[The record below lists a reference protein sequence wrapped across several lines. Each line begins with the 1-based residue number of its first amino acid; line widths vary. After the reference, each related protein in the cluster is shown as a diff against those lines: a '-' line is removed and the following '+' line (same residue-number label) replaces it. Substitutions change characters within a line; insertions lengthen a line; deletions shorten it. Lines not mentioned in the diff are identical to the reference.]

1 MNDLTASERLDV
13 GWAHL
18 LEGATS
24 GAFTNPFEVRQ
35 HMRHLIYGEAAPPPK
50 EPSTRGGSRG
60 AAGMTADRLDKL
72 AEANTRLQEF
82 RAASVAPQ

>member
-1 MNDLTASERLDV
+1 MDDLSPSERLDV

-35 HMRHLIYGEAAPPPK
+35 HMRHIVYGEAAPPPK
-50 EPSTRGGSRG
+50 EDAPKGGRKG
-60 AAGMTADRLDKL
+60 AAAMTPDRLAKL
-72 AEANTRLQEF
+72 TEAHARLQEF
-82 RAASVAPQ
+82 REASVAPQ